1 MSRHAKDSHTDA
13 QRLAD
18 EFDAQLRE
26 SERRA
31 DEKRAVGQYPYDLEG
46 RP

>member
-1 MSRHAKDSHTDA
+1 MSRHARNSRSESK
-13 QRLAD
+13 RLAD

-31 DEKRAVGQYPYDLEG
+31 DEKRAARQYPYDLEE